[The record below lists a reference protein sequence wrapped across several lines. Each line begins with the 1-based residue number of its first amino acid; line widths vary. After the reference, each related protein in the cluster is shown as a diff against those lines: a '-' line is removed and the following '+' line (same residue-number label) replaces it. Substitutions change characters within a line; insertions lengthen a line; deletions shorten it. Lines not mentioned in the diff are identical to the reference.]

1 MGKIKKSGLCLLV
14 IVLIIFGLCNI
25 STAEYKLGDRLRIS
39 YLKDYAPNKNM
50 FCVEKYQGFGSLYKV
65 VSKISINGTQS
76 KDYNNKTID
85 NVRNAKLAYILS
97 AADDYPYMK
106 DGRYTETKE
115 GSVLQ
120 QAVWVFEREWMQN
133 VGQYHYSQRIKNG
146 KTIDELLGMNF
157 ITSHSRNYQS
167 SDRRVNELISKA
179 NEYANNIEQK
189 KEFKDNTNKDEI
201 KINSYEKNDKKYLII
216 GDFNWSFGGKLKD
229 IKAYDQDNKEIT
241 GISYIIYEGT
251 TPKEVSLD
259 EISSGKSFCIAIPT
273 GNNISSVK
281 RIAGVQEINN
291 KAVDITFLESV
302 GNAGQNLIIA
312 KPSNSPEPIEISFD
326 YDIKLF
332 GNLKVIKVDEK
343 NNEIKL
349 SNVGFKIKNN
359 DLDKFVKRG
368 QDGAIEY
375 VDESKAEIF
384 KTDTNGEISIDN
396 LVVGKYTAYETENP
410 NYGYE
415 IVNKETRTT
424 VTVDKTQELKIPNTK
439 VTGNLK
445 VIKVDRDNNVIKLQ
459 GVKFILQNKETKKY
473 VNTSNNEVKYV
484 DTEAE
489 AEVFETDANGE
500 FTVKDLIHGTYIAK
514 EKDNPNNQYEII
526 QDGIEQNVEIDKTA
540 ELKIPNTPIFVD
552 ISGYVWVDKLPDAKD
567 HPQKNQLFRSE
578 DNDPHDILLDGIT
591 VRLMRDGKVV
601 KDKDGKEFT
610 ATTGELKRYLT
621 DGNNGHGEYLFENV
635 PLYDENDTERK
646 YNILDQYYV
655 EFEYD
660 GLTYQN
666 VNPAYIKLDKGSK
679 AIESEKTRTE
689 FNNSFAVVEGG
700 ETDTTGITKDLN
712 GNVTHKLSYTRSDN
726 ERKTV
731 LNKGDYPITATTAN
745 AKFRLKEKYDAQK
758 NNGQTRIEIRYVNLG
773 LDEREMP
780 DIHLEKDLENVELSI
795 NGFHHVYKYASKNL
809 KDENEWDVGVRFG
822 DEFRGTYKR
831 AVYTPDYNYTL
842 QNKDKDNKL
851 NVYLTYRI
859 ALYNESTDLVTKVNS
874 IIDYY
879 DNNFTIEGI
888 TTGINKETGELTGDN
903 IQYEKQGQQGEYSKA
918 IIYNDTTINSGK
930 TKSIYV
936 RFKLNDEE
944 VLKAINDES
953 EKVTYKNIAEVNSY
967 SVYDKNGNVYAGI
980 DKDSAP
986 ANATPGVENTYED
999 DAYQAPGI
1007 QLGVQGDRT
1016 ITGNVFFDESKV
1028 EAQIRLGDGVYDPSK
1043 EHGISG
1049 VKVTLTE
1056 VDEGGNAKVGVQPY
1070 TAETGKDGSFT
1081 INNFIPG
1088 NYVLTYTW
1096 GDTTYTVKDYKATI
1110 WTAQNKAEKDQNGNN
1125 WYKVNT
1131 ETRYSDAMDNWE
1143 TRQKIDN
1150 GENITTIDSST
1161 PIMSLDYEVNSIYS
1175 TVKDVDRFVPEG
1187 YEIKN
1192 IDFGI
1197 VERAKQQLDISKKIK
1212 TFKAYLGSQ
1221 LIVDAEIDDNGNL
1234 KGSTNNLIYMKP
1246 SPTTSPSY
1254 GKLWLQL
1261 DSELMSATE
1270 IQIGYEIS
1278 VINNS
1283 EKEYITEDFYKYGIE
1298 GTRDELIKIKPEGVY
1313 DYLDGTVMQAEDQST
1328 DTVKNGTWEVV
1339 SKEEYNKKYEG
1350 PTLVEKHFLS
1360 SDNTLTDENG
1370 NVINV
1375 SGWEVAG
1382 STYQEIYTEWATLT
1396 TERRTVE
1403 EIRNIKLANKTI
1415 LHNEKLEQELAP
1427 GDEPN
1432 TVSLITRKKLA
1443 NSNEIDLNNNVEITE
1458 VSKKTESRDIITE
1471 GRDVTPIS
1479 SNFYGI
1485 AQEITITPPTGENN
1499 NYIPIIATIVS
1510 ALVLLGVGVVI
1521 IKRKTL

>member
-1 MGKIKKSGLCLLV
+1 M
-14 IVLIIFGLCNI
+14 
-25 STAEYKLGDRLRIS
+25 
-39 YLKDYAPNKNM
+39 
-50 FCVEKYQGFGSLYKV
+50 
-65 VSKISINGTQS
+65 
-76 KDYNNKTID
+76 TI
-85 NVRNAKLAYILS
+85 YI
-97 AADDYPYMK
+97 
-106 DGRYTETKE
+106 
-115 GSVLQ
+115 
-120 QAVWVFEREWMQN
+120 
-133 VGQYHYSQRIKNG
+133 
-146 KTIDELLGMNF
+146 
-157 ITSHSRNYQS
+157 
-167 SDRRVNELISKA
+167 
-179 NEYANNIEQK
+179 
-189 KEFKDNTNKDEI
+189 
-201 KINSYEKNDKKYLII
+201 
-216 GDFNWSFGGKLKD
+216 
-229 IKAYDQDNKEIT
+229 
-241 GISYIIYEGT
+241 
-251 TPKEVSLD
+251 
-259 EISSGKSFCIAIPT
+259 
-273 GNNISSVK
+273 
-281 RIAGVQEINN
+281 
-291 KAVDITFLESV
+291 
-302 GNAGQNLIIA
+302 
-312 KPSNSPEPIEISFD
+312 
-326 YDIKLF
+326 
-332 GNLKVIKVDEK
+332 
-343 NNEIKL
+343 
-349 SNVGFKIKNN
+349 
-359 DLDKFVKRG
+359 
-368 QDGAIEY
+368 
-375 VDESKAEIF
+375 
-384 KTDTNGEISIDN
+384 
-396 LVVGKYTAYETENP
+396 
-410 NYGYE
+410 
-415 IVNKETRTT
+415 
-424 VTVDKTQELKIPNTK
+424 
-439 VTGNLK
+439 
-445 VIKVDRDNNVIKLQ
+445 
-459 GVKFILQNKETKKY
+459 
-473 VNTSNNEVKYV
+473 
-484 DTEAE
+484 
-489 AEVFETDANGE
+489 
-500 FTVKDLIHGTYIAK
+500 
-514 EKDNPNNQYEII
+514 
-526 QDGIEQNVEIDKTA
+526 
-540 ELKIPNTPIFVD
+540 
-552 ISGYVWVDKLPDAKD
+552 
-567 HPQKNQLFRSE
+567 
-578 DNDPHDILLDGIT
+578 
-591 VRLMRDGKVV
+591 
-601 KDKDGKEFT
+601 
-610 ATTGELKRYLT
+610 
-621 DGNNGHGEYLFENV
+621 
-635 PLYDENDTERK
+635 
-646 YNILDQYYV
+646 
-655 EFEYD
+655 
-660 GLTYQN
+660 
-666 VNPAYIKLDKGSK
+666 
-679 AIESEKTRTE
+679 
-689 FNNSFAVVEGG
+689 
-700 ETDTTGITKDLN
+700 
-712 GNVTHKLSYTRSDN
+712 
-726 ERKTV
+726 
-731 LNKGDYPITATTAN
+731 
-745 AKFRLKEKYDAQK
+745 
-758 NNGQTRIEIRYVNLG
+758 
-773 LDEREMP
+773 
-780 DIHLEKDLENVELSI
+780 
-795 NGFHHVYKYASKNL
+795 
-809 KDENEWDVGVRFG
+809 
-822 DEFRGTYKR
+822 
-831 AVYTPDYNYTL
+831 
-842 QNKDKDNKL
+842 
-851 NVYLTYRI
+851 
-859 ALYNESTDLVTKVNS
+859 
-874 IIDYY
+874 
-879 DNNFTIEGI
+879 
-888 TTGINKETGELTGDN
+888 
-903 IQYEKQGQQGEYSKA
+903 
-918 IIYNDTTINSGK
+918 
-930 TKSIYV
+930 
-936 RFKLNDEE
+936 
-944 VLKAINDES
+944 
-953 EKVTYKNIAEVNSY
+953 
-967 SVYDKNGNVYAGI
+967 YAGI

-1485 AQEITITPPTGENN
+1485 AQEVTITPPTGENN

>member
-1 MGKIKKSGLCLLV
+1 MDLTHVGKHIRATDSKGKIK
-14 IVLIIFGLCNI
+14 
-25 STAEYKLGDRLRIS
+25 
-39 YLKDYAPNKNM
+39 
-50 FCVEKYQGFGSLYKV
+50 
-65 VSKISINGTQS
+65 IN
-76 KDYNNKTID
+76 N
-85 NVRNAKLAYILS
+85 L
-97 AADDYPYMK
+97 
-106 DGRYTETKE
+106 
-115 GSVLQ
+115 
-120 QAVWVFEREWMQN
+120 
-133 VGQYHYSQRIKNG
+133 IKN
-146 KTIDELLGMNF
+146 DE
-157 ITSHSRNYQS
+157 Y
-167 SDRRVNELISKA
+167 VA
-179 NEYANNIEQK
+179 Y
-189 KEFKDNTNKDEI
+189 EI
-201 KINSYEKNDKKYLII
+201 KAPYGYKKI
-216 GDFNWSFGGKLKD
+216 
-229 IKAYDQDNKEIT
+229 
-241 GISYIIYEGT
+241 EG
-251 TPKEVSLD
+251 E
-259 EISSGKSFCIAIPT
+259 
-273 GNNISSVK
+273 
-281 RIAGVQEINN
+281 
-291 KAVDITFLESV
+291 
-302 GNAGQNLIIA
+302 
-312 KPSNSPEPIEISFD
+312 
-326 YDIKLF
+326 IKLNNTDQITTTTIQEENTK
-332 GNLKVIKVDEK
+332 GNLKVIKVDK
-343 NNEIKL
+343 NKEEMKL
-349 SNVGFKIKNN
+349 PGVKFFIKNI
-359 DLDKFVKRG
+359 DLNKFVKANKK
-368 QDGAIEY
+368 DKEY
-375 VDESKAEIF
+375 IVL
-384 KTDTNGEISIDN
+384 GEDDYVSGS
-396 LVVGKYTAYETENP
+396 VETL
-410 NYGYE
+410 
-415 IVNKETRTT
+415 NKE
-424 VTVDKTQELKIPNTK
+424 EFE
-439 VTGNLK
+439 
-445 VIKVDRDNNVIKLQ
+445 
-459 GVKFILQNKETKKY
+459 FI
-473 VNTSNNEVKYV
+473 
-484 DTEAE
+484 
-489 AEVFETDANGE
+489 TDANGE
-500 FTVKDLIHGTYIAK
+500 FTVKDLIHGTYIAI
-514 EKDNPNNQYEII
+514 EKDNPNIQYEII
-526 QDGIEQNVEIDKTA
+526 QNGIEQNVEIDKTV
-540 ELKIPNTPIFVD
+540 ELKIPNTQIFVD

-567 HPQKNQLFRSE
+567 NPQKNQLFRSE
-578 DNDPHDILLDGIT
+578 DNDSHDILLDGIT

-646 YNILDQYYV
+646 NNILDQYYV

-679 AIESEKTRTE
+679 AIESEKIRTE

-700 ETDTTGITKDLN
+700 ETDTTGVAKDLN
-712 GNVTHKLSYTRSDN
+712 GNITHKLSYTRIKN

-731 LNKGDYPITATTAN
+731 LNKGNYPIIATTSE
-745 AKFRLKEKYDAQK
+745 AKYNIKDNYTPGTK
-758 NNGQTRIEIRYVNLG
+758 EIRYVNLG

-809 KDENEWDVGVRFG
+809 KGENEWDVGVSFG
-822 DEFRGTYKR
+822 DEFKGTYKR

-842 QNKDKDNKL
+842 QNQDKDNKL

-879 DNNFTIEGI
+879 DKNFTLERI

-903 IQYEKQGQQGEYSKA
+903 IQYEKQGQQGEYNKA
-918 IIYNDTTINSGK
+918 IIHNDTTMNGGK

-936 RFKLNDEE
+936 RFKLSDEE
-944 VLKAINDES
+944 VLKAFNDGS
-953 EKVTYKNIAEVNSY
+953 DKVTYKNIAEVNSY

-980 DKDSAP
+980 DIDSAP

-1007 QLGVQGDRT
+1007 QLDVQGNRT
-1016 ITGNVFFDESKV
+1016 ITGNVFLDESKV
-1028 EAQIRLGDGVYDPSK
+1028 EAQIRLGDGIYDSSK

-1056 VDEGGNAKVGVQPY
+1056 VDEGGNTKVGGQSY
-1070 TAETGKDGSFT
+1070 TAETGEDGSF
-1081 INNFIPG
+1081 IISDFIPG
-1088 NYVLTYTW
+1088 NYVITYTW
-1096 GDTTYTVKDYKATI
+1096 GDTTYTVKDYKSTI

-1125 WYKVNT
+1125 WYKVNQ

-1150 GENITTIDSST
+1150 GENITTMDSST
-1161 PIMSLDYEVNSIYS
+1161 PIMSLDYEVNSVYS
-1175 TVKDVDRFVPEG
+1175 TVKNIDGFVPEG

-1197 VERAKQQLDISKKIK
+1197 VERPRQQIDISKKIK

-1283 EKEYITEDFYKYGIE
+1283 EKEYITETFYKYGIE

-1382 STYQEIYTEWATLT
+1382 STYQEIYTEWTALT

-1403 EIRNIKLANKTI
+1403 EVRNIKLADKTI

-1458 VSKKTESRDIITE
+1458 VSKKTDSRDRITQ

-1485 AQEITITPPTGENN
+1485 AQEVTITPPTGENN